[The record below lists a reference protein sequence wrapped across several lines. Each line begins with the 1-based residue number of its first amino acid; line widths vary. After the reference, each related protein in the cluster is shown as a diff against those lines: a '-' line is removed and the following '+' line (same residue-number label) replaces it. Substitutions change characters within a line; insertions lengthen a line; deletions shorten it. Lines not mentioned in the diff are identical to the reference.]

1 MCCFLRICLEI
12 AELLNYIPTEASVFG
27 HSYEF
32 FVLPEK
38 AAKKS
43 PLGGFPPLQFGVLFD
58 KMREMYCEKCNNTPS

>member
-43 PLGGFPPLQFGVLFD
+43 PLQFGVLFD

>member
-1 MCCFLRICLEI
+1 MRRFLRICLEI
-12 AELLNYIPTEASVFG
+12 AELLNYIPAEAPVFG

-43 PLGGFPPLQFGVLFD
+43 PLGGFL
-58 KMREMYCEKCNNTPS
+58 